1 MSKQERRPRAGVV
14 GAGAFGR
21 HHARKYAEDARVIFM
36 GVWDPDAERA
46 QMLADTHGAEAF
58 ATLEAMLAQTD
69 VITVASPPSFHAGAA
84 LPALQAG
91 KHALVEKPLA
101 TERAAGAELVRAAAE
116 RKRVLACGHQ
126 ERLVFEAMGLFD
138 APEKPLLIE
147 SVREGPWTGRSADVS
162 VTLDL
167 MVHDLDLA
175 LKLMGA
181 KASRVEA
188 KARAEHGTASDEIEA
203 RIGFGDAQA
212 VFTSS
217 RIASGRRRTMRAVYP
232 SGEVRIDFL
241 ARTFENTTDFP
252 LNAAFAE
259 TRIGADPL
267 GANVAIF
274 IDAVLGVAPRPVAT
288 GEEALAVLELALEVD
303 AASGLPSHS

>member
-1 MSKQERRPRAGVV
+1 MSKVERRPRAGVI

-21 HHARKYAEDARVIFM
+21 HHARKYAEDARVIFA

-46 QMLADTHGAEAF
+46 EMLADTHGAPAF
-58 ATLEAMLAQTD
+58 DTLAALLAASDILT
-69 VITVASPPSFHAGAA
+69 IASPPSTHAANAKAA
-84 LPALQAG
+84 LEAG
-91 KHALVEKPLA
+91 KHVLVEKPLA
-101 TERAAGAELVRAAAE
+101 TEAAAGTELVRIARE
-116 RKRVLACGHQ
+116 KKLVLACGHQ

-138 APEKPLLIE
+138 APEAPLLIE

-167 MVHDLDLA
+167 AVHDLDLA
-175 LKLMGA
+175 LKLTGR
-181 KASRVEA
+181 KPDRVSA
-188 KARAEHGTASDEIEA
+188 KARAEHGVAADWIEA
-203 RIGFGDAQA
+203 RLGFGEAEA

-217 RIASGRRRTMRAVYP
+217 RIAAERRRTMRAVYP

-241 ARTFENTTDFP
+241 ARTFENSTGFP

-267 GANVAIF
+267 GANVSIF

-303 AASGLPSHS
+303 RASGLPSHA

>member
-1 MSKQERRPRAGVV
+1 MSKSERRPRAGVI

-21 HHARKYAEDARVIFM
+21 HHARKYAEDARVIFA
-36 GVWDPDAERA
+36 GVWDPDIERA
-46 QMLADTHGAEAF
+46 QMLADTHGAPVFE
-58 ATLEAMLAQTD
+58 TLEALLAASD
-69 VITVASPPSFHAGAA
+69 VITIASPPSFHAANA
-84 LPALQAG
+84 RPALEAG
-91 KHALVEKPLA
+91 KHVLVEKPLA
-101 TERAAGAELVRAAAE
+101 TDAAEGAALVRIASE
-116 RKRVLACGHQ
+116 KKRVLACGHQ
-126 ERLVFEAMGLFD
+126 ERLVFEAMGLF
-138 APEKPLLIE
+138 AATERPTLIE

-181 KASRVEA
+181 KPERVTAEG
-188 KARAEHGTASDEIEA
+188 RAEHGKAADAIEA
-203 RIGFGDAQA
+203 RLAFGDAEA

-217 RIASGRRRTMRAVYP
+217 RVAGQRRRTMRAVYP

-241 ARTFENTTDFP
+241 ARTFENTTRLP

-267 GANVAIF
+267 GANVSIF

-288 GEEALAVLELALEVD
+288 GEEALAVLELALAID
-303 AASGLPSHS
+303 QASGLPSHS